1 MSLLKLRSLLR
12 WLRWPGS
19 AGNRGGRPVS
29 PELES
34 GNATQDNV
42 HPPPSTTIQASPDTP
57 AQDTTAFDWEVISR
71 RISPPDAP
79 PNGPLPH
86 AVGML
91 PDEPRENAG
100 HGMKQS
106 PEISLTGATR
116 TDPDGLARPHARVNA
131 EERLD
136 TSSPVVDASIIHE
149 PDVSLAT
156 HRYIRLTERCLSLR
170 AQAQNEQDALRR
182 MHEFLMESVG
192 KLVELVSS
200 PDHDGTRGDATTKAW
215 AQYRDDVALLEATNA
230 RLAALQSKLGALEY
244 RLVNMRSGFVQA
256 YHIVQSQLPSTLFAD
271 DSSQSSKHQSVRSTT
286 PTLLRKYYDRRGDE
300 GIYHDRLMELDD
312 YYHDGRTTREM
323 LRDQG
328 HQLDLTDEEFDA
340 QYKEQY
346 SNIMVQLESAKTDAD
361 ELAVECG
368 AADIT
373 IPSATARP
381 PSFAAT
387 SSELGPADT
396 DGLVSSFVPGDF
408 LNSSPGGQSL
418 STSPEDHPQVQRWL
432 SHMRHQ

>member
-1 MSLLKLRSLLR
+1 MSLLKFRSLFR

-19 AGNRGGRPVS
+19 AGNRGGRS
-29 PELES
+29 ASTELES
-34 GNATQDNV
+34 GDSTQENR
-42 HPPPSTTIQASPDTP
+42 HPPLSMTIQASSNTP
-57 AQDTTAFDWEVISR
+57 AEDTTALEWEVISR

-79 PNGPLPH
+79 LNGPLPH
-86 AVGML
+86 AVGTFS
-91 PDEPRENAG
+91 DEPCENTG
-100 HGMKQS
+100 HGMEQV
-106 PEISLTGATR
+106 PELLPTGATT
-116 TDPDGLARPHARVNA
+116 TDPDGLARPLARMNA
-131 EERLD
+131 DADLD
-136 TSSPVVDASIIHE
+136 TASPIVDASIVQGT
-149 PDVSLAT
+149 DVARAT

-170 AQAQNEQDALRR
+170 AQAQNEQDALKR

-244 RLVNMRSGFVQA
+244 RLVNMRSGFVEA
-256 YHIVQSQLPSTLFAD
+256 YRIVQSELPSTLFAD
-271 DSSQSSKHQSVRSTT
+271 DSSQSSKPQSVRSTT

-312 YYHDGRTTREM
+312 FYHDGRITREM

-346 SNIMVQLESAKTDAD
+346 DNIMVQLESAKADAD
-361 ELAVECG
+361 GLAVDCG
-368 AADIT
+368 AAGIM

-387 SSELGPADT
+387 SSELGPADI
-396 DGLVSSFVPGDF
+396 DRPVSSYFPGDF
-408 LNSSPGGQSL
+408 LSSGPGGQSL